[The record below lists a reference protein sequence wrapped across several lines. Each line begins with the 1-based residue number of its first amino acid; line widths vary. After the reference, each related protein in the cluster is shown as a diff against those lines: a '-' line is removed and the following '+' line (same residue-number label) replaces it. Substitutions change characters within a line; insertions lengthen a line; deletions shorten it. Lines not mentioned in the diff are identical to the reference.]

1 MPNLIILA
9 IGCFC
14 AGFWAAWKM
23 AKSIQ
28 RDRERFERERKSM
41 QTGNEFSGYFKDVNE
56 IEKIYELVLKVRGKE
71 SEAVKN

>member
-41 QTGNEFSGYFKDVNE
+41 QTVKEFSGYFKNVDDL
-56 IEKIYELVLKVRGKE
+56 EKIYELVLKVRCTE